1 MIDKENKK
9 VVFGDRDVKVAFC
22 EMGIMF
28 GDAAVPDDSVDNIEN
43 SYMFGM
49 QLNTYDVPEIDNLLD
64 EIVSGKTDEV
74 VWGDIIL
81 KFKNKED
88 AEEIRTVLAAWCN
101 LIFEETK
108 ALKDYYDT
116 TLKRKV
122 NTHGSI

>member
-22 EMGIMF
+22 ETGIMF

-64 EIVSGKTDEV
+64 EIVSGKTDEI
-74 VWGDIIL
+74 VWCDIIL
-81 KFKNKED
+81 KFKKKED
-88 AEEIRTVLAAWCN
+88 AEEIRTILAAWCN

-108 ALKDYYDT
+108 VLKEYYDT

>member
-1 MIDKENKK
+1 MIDKENRK
-9 VVFGDRDVKVAFC
+9 VVFGDGDVKVAFC

-64 EIVSGKTDEV
+64 KIVSGKTDEI
-74 VWGDIIL
+74 VWCDTIL
-81 KFKNKED
+81 KFKKKED

-108 ALKDYYDT
+108 TLKEYYDT
-116 TLKRKV
+116 ILKGKV